1 MLVCQV
7 YGHECFF
14 VRLMD
19 TCSPICQAYGHSQCL
34 SGLWTLAVP
43 FVRLMDTH
51 SALVRFMD
59 ICSHVCQVYGHSQ
72 CSFVKLMDTHS
83 VCLSGLW
90 TFAVL
95 VCKGYEICSA
105 CMSGLWTFA
114 VLVCQAYAPTVL
126 VRLMDICGACQ
137 AYIRSACQA
146 YGHL

>member
-1 MLVCQV
+1 
-7 YGHECFF
+7 
-14 VRLMD
+14 
-19 TCSPICQAYGHSQCL
+19 
-34 SGLWTLAVP
+34 
-43 FVRLMDTH
+43 
-51 SALVRFMD
+51 
-59 ICSHVCQVYGHSQ
+59 
-72 CSFVKLMDTHS
+72 MDTHS

-105 CMSGLWTFA
+105 CMSGLWTLAVFVCQAYRHLQCLSGLQTFA